1 MSVHEIDFAA
11 QNHKNREHGS
21 GHPLLPLCGNSPC
34 VSQFLYCFTFPR
46 RAGCPHPAAAW
57 ELSDVRVLRVGRG
70 DLTPPQTQIVGE
82 TVVSR
87 QSKRAAPAHLRV
99 WLSSFAGGG
108 KAFGKPRAAQRSGRA
123 VRREQPPFVRENVH
137 NVQKSSLTADDGFLC
152 AEAYRFHE
160 VAE

>member
-1 MSVHEIDFAA
+1 MSAHEIDFAA
-11 QNHKNREHGS
+11 QNHKNREHGP

-34 VSQFLYCFTFPR
+34 VSRFLYCFTFPC

-82 TVVSR
+82 TVVLR
-87 QSKRAAPAHLRV
+87 QSGRAAPEGVALV
-99 WLSSFAGGG
+99 VCGGG
-108 KAFGKPRAAQRSGRA
+108 KALGKPRAAQRSGRA